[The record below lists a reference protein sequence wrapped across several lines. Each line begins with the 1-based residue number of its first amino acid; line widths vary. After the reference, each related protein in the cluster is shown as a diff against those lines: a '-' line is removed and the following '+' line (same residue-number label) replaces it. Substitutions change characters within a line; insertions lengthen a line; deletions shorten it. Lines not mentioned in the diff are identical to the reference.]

1 MDYQPI
7 LKELEDLTVET
18 FSLWDHNRVG
28 FQWRHYTLN
37 HTLRVRD
44 MCLELGRK
52 EGADLTQLAFAATL
66 HDITKKYD
74 GKILADEKGNR
85 VLDEY
90 GFWVNETLLPNP
102 NKSNIVTKLYS
113 ENNQQGTVHSV
124 SGAFIA
130 KKLLE
135 SYGLPDDFNDAV
147 SSIIRAHVRPPKLT
161 PEQYDELYGKVESRI
176 LYDADTMDAN
186 VGYTAFYRN
195 VHIHSYGAIQ
205 RGGFD
210 LSAYVD
216 NLPRWIDTKYSFVDD
231 LLTESG
237 RDIGAKRQER
247 NKTLYQ
253 MLSEEKQ
260 HFDLNL
266 KYGLLGV
273 IDYFVKGA
281 EDVSGTDDPNC
292 REQMSYLERKWIPE
306 RKEWAQKENGDIQKL
321 VQQSINRVVDF
332 CNLMEAECSGKA

>member
-7 LKELEDLTVET
+7 LTELEDLAAET
-18 FSLWDHNRVG
+18 FTLWDHNRVG

-37 HTLRVRD
+37 HTLRVRG

-74 GKILADEKGNR
+74 GRILTDANGNR
-85 VLDEY
+85 ILDEY

-102 NKSNIVTKLYS
+102 NKSNIVTEMYRK
-113 ENNQQGTVHSV
+113 NNLQGTVHSV

-130 KKLLE
+130 QKLLE
-135 SYGLPDDFNDAV
+135 RYGLPDEFNEAV
-147 SSIIRAHVRPPKLT
+147 STIIRAHVKPPKLT
-161 PEQYDELYGKVESRI
+161 PEQYDDLYGKVESRI

-205 RGGFD
+205 RDGFN

-216 NLPRWIDTKYSFVDD
+216 NLPRWIDTKYSFVDN
-231 LLTESG
+231 LLTASG
-237 RDIGAKRQER
+237 RGVGAKRQER
-247 NKTLYQ
+247 NKALYQ
-253 MLSEEKQ
+253 MLAEEKQ

-273 IDYFVKGA
+273 IDYFV
-281 EDVSGTDDPNC
+281 SGTEDPNC
-292 REQMSYLERKWIPE
+292 QEQMAYLEQQWILERKKWLQEETNEI
-306 RKEWAQKENGDIQKL
+306 KELA
-321 VQQSINRVVDF
+321 QQSISRVLDF
-332 CNLMEAECSGKA
+332 YNLMDAECSGKT

>member
-7 LKELEDLTVET
+7 LKELEDLTAET
-18 FSLWDHNRVG
+18 FGLWDHNRVG

-37 HTLRVRD
+37 HTLRVRN
-44 MCLELGRK
+44 MCLELGRR

-66 HDITKKYD
+66 HDITKRYD
-74 GKILADEKGNR
+74 GKILTDENGNR
-85 VLDEY
+85 VLDEN
-90 GFWVNETLLPNP
+90 GFWINETLLPNP
-102 NKSNIVTKLYS
+102 NKSNIVTELYR
-113 ENNQQGTVHSV
+113 ENNLQGTVHSI

-135 SYGLPDDFNDAV
+135 SYGLPDDFNEAV
-147 SSIIRAHVRPPKLT
+147 STIIRAHVKPPRLT

-195 VHIHSYGAIQ
+195 VHIHSYGAMQ
-205 RGGFD
+205 RDGFN

-216 NLPRWIDTKYSFVDD
+216 NLPRWIDTKYSFIDN

-237 RDIGAKRQER
+237 REVGARRQER

-253 MLSEEKQ
+253 MLSEEKK
-260 HFDLNL
+260 HYNLNL

-273 IDYFVKGA
+273 IDYFV
-281 EDVSGTDDPNC
+281 SGTEDPNF
-292 REQMSYLERKWIPE
+292 REQIDYLEQHWIPE
-306 RKEWAQKENGDIQKL
+306 RKRWLQRESSETEELA
-321 VQQSINRVVDF
+321 QQSINRVVDF
-332 CNLMEAECSGKA
+332 CNLMKAECSGKT

>member
-7 LKELEDLTVET
+7 LKELEELTAET
-18 FSLWDHNRVG
+18 FTLWDHNRVG

-37 HTLRVRD
+37 HTLRVRG

-52 EGADLTQLAFAATL
+52 EGVDLTQLAFAATL
-66 HDITKKYD
+66 HDITKRYD
-74 GKILADEKGNR
+74 GKILSDENGNR
-85 VLDEY
+85 ALDEN
-90 GFWVNETLLPNP
+90 GFWINETLLPNP
-102 NKSNIVTKLYS
+102 NKSNIITELYS
-113 ENNQQGTVHSV
+113 ENNLQSTVHSV

-130 KKLLE
+130 KKVLE
-135 SYGLPDDFNDAV
+135 SYGLSDEFNEAV
-147 SSIIRAHVRPPKLT
+147 SAIIHAHVKPPNLT
-161 PEQYDELYGKVESRI
+161 PEQYDELYSKVESRI

-210 LSAYVD
+210 LSSYVD
-216 NLPRWIDTKYSFVDD
+216 NLPRWIDTKYSFVDN

-237 RDIGAKRQER
+237 REVGAKRQER
-247 NKTLYQ
+247 NKELYQ
-253 MLSEEKQ
+253 MLSGEKQ

-273 IDYFVKGA
+273 IDYL
-281 EDVSGTDDPNC
+281 VSGTEDPNC
-292 REQMSYLERKWIPE
+292 KEQMDYLEQHWIPE
-306 RKEWAQKENGDIQKL
+306 RQEWLQEESSETQELA
-321 VQQSINRVVDF
+321 QQSIKRVADF
-332 CNLMEAECSGKA
+332 CNLMGAECSGKT

>member
-18 FSLWDHNRVG
+18 FGLWDHNRVG

-37 HTLRVRD
+37 HTLRVRG

-74 GKILADEKGNR
+74 GKILTDAKGNR

-130 KKLLE
+130 KKLME
-135 SYGLPDDFNDAV
+135 RYGLPDEFNEAV
-147 SSIIRAHVRPPKLT
+147 SSIIRAHVSPPKLT
-161 PEQYDELYGKVESRI
+161 PEQYNELYGKVESRI

-195 VHIHSYGAIQ
+195 VHIHAYGAIQ

-231 LLTESG
+231 LLTDSG

-247 NKTLYQ
+247 NKALYQ
-253 MLSEEKQ
+253 MLAEEKQ

-273 IDYFVKGA
+273 IDYFVKGT
-281 EDVSGTDDPNC
+281 EDVSGTEDPNC
-292 REQMSYLERKWIPE
+292 KEQMDYLEQKWVPE
-306 RKEWAQKENGDIQKL
+306 RKEWVQKENGEIQKL
-321 VQQSINRVVDF
+321 AQQSINRVVDF